1 MKVFEYSNIG
11 RRDINQDYII
21 SMLLSQEVSVHLV
34 ADGMG
39 GYDWGEVASKVV
51 GDSFVDSF
59 NRGLSIVEATQE
71 ASKNLRLTRQ
81 NLGITRMGSTVAGV
95 LIKNNNAEVFWA
107 GDSRV
112 YIYRDNKLLYQ
123 TTDHSVVNELSQ
135 VRQLTFEE
143 KERLNHIVT
152 RSIMGVPT
160 DEVDTAAF
168 SLQSGDEILICTD
181 GIYKD
186 CPIDYLI
193 ESIRENRFD
202 IDKQNE
208 GFTDNHSLIYIEL

>member
-1 MKVFEYSNIG
+1 M
-11 RRDINQDYII
+11 
-21 SMLLSQEVSVHLV
+21 
-34 ADGMG
+34 
-39 GYDWGEVASKVV
+39 